1 MNQKKCGFIAYKSEN
16 GAFLQYYVRHKT
28 LIFGKKVI
36 TMTIHHDKLAYGK
49 IASLTEEFTEEKL
62 MEMVNSL
69 SGEEECETDKAA
81 VSGEKDK
88 RKHEDED

>member
-1 MNQKKCGFIAYKSEN
+1 
-16 GAFLQYYVRHKT
+16 
-28 LIFGKKVI
+28 
-36 TMTIHHDKLAYGK
+36 MTIHHDKLAYGK

-81 VSGEKDK
+81 VSGDKDK
-88 RKHEDED
+88 SGGKIKAGTKNKD